1 MLFAFVDENYFS
13 QLTNS
18 LYVISV
24 FFFFFFRPLL
34 SASNPEDTLGRTR
47 EEDLCNASYKINA
60 LVPFTDAVSFN
71 TKTVTFGQQTRDA
84 FGVKASYSRG
94 VTRSA

>member
-24 FFFFFFRPLL
+24 FFFFFL